1 MCNNSATYNC
11 IYAQIIKSTHSLMEF
26 LKYFEILKVYLSYVR
41 KKHFRKN
48 TSFQL
53 NTEDT
58 GVYFVVGF

>member
-1 MCNNSATYNC
+1 
-11 IYAQIIKSTHSLMEF
+11 MEF

-41 KKHFRKN
+41 KKHFRQN

-58 GVYFVVGF
+58 GVYFVVGFWNNRICGSVIPDNCKLLI